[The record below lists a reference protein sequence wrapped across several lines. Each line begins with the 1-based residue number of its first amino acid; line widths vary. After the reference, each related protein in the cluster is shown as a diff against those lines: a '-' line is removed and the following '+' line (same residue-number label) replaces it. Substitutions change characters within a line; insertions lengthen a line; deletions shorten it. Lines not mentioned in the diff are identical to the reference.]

1 MSNKYAEI
9 SKVKIKTLNKN
20 GKTILDDVYFTSPF
34 KVAPPFYKSDDFIK
48 VIIMSSSA
56 GTMDGDIQEYDIILG
71 DNTKMELT
79 SQSFEKIHP
88 MVENEAKRNCDIY
101 IGKNSLLI
109 YNLLPTIPFRDSAFK
124 SKINIKLED
133 SSSKLIFIDIV
144 NCGRVAHGEKFKYKY
159 YKSYVDIEC
168 ENKLMY
174 VDNSNYSPREM
185 DIENFGMYEGY
196 THFANMLIA
205 NFTNDDEVLNNVR
218 EIFKDNN
225 IDGAV
230 SITQY
235 DYISVKILGYNS
247 DKLMKVID
255 KISKYLMNL
264 DINSKEVEI

>member
-34 KVAPPFYKSDDFIK
+34 KVAPPFYKSDDFVK

-56 GTMDGDIQEYDIILG
+56 GTMDGDIQEYDITLG

-79 SQSFEKIHP
+79 SQSFEKIHT
-88 MVENEAKRNCDIY
+88 MIEDEAKRECSIY

-109 YNLLPTIPFRDSAFK
+109 YNLLPTIPFKDSSFK

-133 SSSKLIFIDIV
+133 LSSKLIFMDIV

-159 YKSYVDIEC
+159 YKSYLDVEC

-174 VDNSNYSPREM
+174 VDNTNYNPKKM

-196 THFANMLIA
+196 THFGNMLIA
-205 NFTNDDEVLNNVR
+205 NFKSDDEVLNNVR
-218 EIFKDNN
+218 EIFKDND
-225 IDGAV
+225 IDGGV
-230 SITQY
+230 SITQHN
-235 DYISVKILGYNS
+235 YISIKMLGYNS
-247 DKLMKVID
+247 DKLIKVSD

-264 DINSKEVEI
+264 ERN

>member
-56 GTMDGDIQEYDIILG
+56 GTMDGDIQDYDITLG

-79 SQSFEKIHP
+79 SQSFEKIHT
-88 MVENEAKRNCDIY
+88 MIEDEAQRDCTLT
-101 IGKNSLLI
+101 IGANAFLR
-109 YNLLPTIPFRDSAFK
+109 YNMLPTIPFRGSAFK
-124 SKINIKLED
+124 SNINIKLKD
-133 SSSKLIFIDIV
+133 SSSKLIFMDII
-144 NCGRVAHGEKFKYKY
+144 NCGRVAHLVTGLYAFD
-159 YKSYVDIEC
+159 S
-168 ENKLMY
+168 NKLVY
-174 VDNSNYSPREM
+174 VDNTNYNPQET

-205 NFTNDDEVLNNVR
+205 NFTVNEEILSVIRNIIKDSEV
-218 EIFKDNN
+218 
-225 IDGAV
+225 DGAA
-230 SITQY
+230 SMTQS

-247 DKLMKVID
+247 DKLMKVSD
-255 KISKYLMNL
+255 KISEYLMDL
-264 DINSKEVEI
+264 DINKMS